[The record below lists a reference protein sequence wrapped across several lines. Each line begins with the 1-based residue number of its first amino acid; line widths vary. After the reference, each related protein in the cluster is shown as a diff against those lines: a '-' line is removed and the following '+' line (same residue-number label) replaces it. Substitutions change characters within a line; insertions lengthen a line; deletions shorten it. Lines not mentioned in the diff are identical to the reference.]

1 MTNGE
6 STKDRTSNFAKLEGF
21 QGQDFRRWQKK
32 MQILLTTLKVVY
44 VLSTPKPEEHEDETI
59 EHARRRCKWEND
71 NILCIGHILYG
82 LSDPLFDIYQN
93 IESAK
98 ELWDSLE
105 SKYMVEDASSKKF
118 LVSDFNNYEMVDS
131 RSVME
136 QYHELVRML
145 GQFNLHGMKQDECIS
160 VSNVIDKLPPSWKD
174 YKRELKHNKD
184 DLSLVQLSTHIRI
197 EESVRAQESNK
208 SKDVAGPSYV
218 NMVEDGGSKAKHK
231 SGKGRKTSTTRT
243 PPTRNKRWRVGRVV
257 NPGISRKIAGL
268 GKENKKPVQVGQ
280 RTQICNKVRI
290 LKTLIIRF
298 RIMYH

>member
-1 MTNGE
+1 M
-6 STKDRTSNFAKLEGF
+6 KDRTSNFAKLEGV

-44 VLSTPKPEEHEDETI
+44 VLSTPKPEEREDETI

-71 NILCIGHILYG
+71 NILCIGHILNS
-82 LSDPLFDIYQN
+82 LFDSLFDIYQN
-93 IESAK
+93 VESAK

-118 LVSDFNNYEMVDS
+118 LVSDFNNYNMVDL

-184 DLSLVQLSTHIRI
+184 DLSLVQLGTHLRI
-197 EESVRAQESNK
+197 EESVRARESNK
-208 SKDVAGPSYV
+208 SKDVAEPSCV

-231 SGKGRKTSTTRT
+231 SEKRKQ
-243 PPTRNKRWRVGRVV
+243 NKPDK
-257 NPGISRKIAGL
+257 NTA
-268 GKENKKPVQVGQ
+268 NKKQ
-280 RTQICNKVRI
+280 KVPC
-290 LKTLIIRF
+290 
-298 RIMYH
+298 